1 MRGSTSDQIGEAQPS
16 GVLVA
21 DGNIPVITFFL
32 DALVSFEIYLVE
44 IVDAMDRLGERIPG
58 LFLISLIENGH

>member
-1 MRGSTSDQIGEAQPS
+1 MRGSTRDKIGEAQPS

-32 DALVSFEIYLVE
+32 DTLVFLESYFVE
-44 IVDAMDRLGERIPG
+44 IVDAMDRLGEGIPG
-58 LFLISLIENGH
+58 LFWISFIENGH